1 MHFARS
7 RQKTQTLKRQAILQ
21 FGRLLF
27 VSLLVVLVRC
37 FVVLSCFG
45 LSTFFVKRLR
55 RLCAHESRTEQYQC
69 EDPGYSPH
77 TLLLSSGF
85 FRNSFLLSE
94 IGRTLCPEIDCRNAR
109 LYIGICAVPRTTLAS
124 PFALW

>member
-55 RLCAHESRTEQYQC
+55 RLCAHDSRTEQSQS
-69 EDPGYSPH
+69 EDPVYSPH
-77 TLLLSSGF
+77 PLLLSPGVSRKSF
-85 FRNSFLLSE
+85 FLTEL
-94 IGRTLCPEIDCRNAR
+94 
-109 LYIGICAVPRTTLAS
+109 RTTL
-124 PFALW
+124 